1 MELNWV
7 EFKFLFPAGSAIT
20 NIDMC
25 SSENVFSDDDDT
37 VSLRVKDIGNITRN
51 CSCNITTNSAFYVR
65 LSDICLQCRLP
76 NFVWN
81 SCLCAG
87 IYMYLT
93 ISNTCILF
101 DNRNC
106 TQVSYTKSPCQPSTK
121 FTLTL
126 SMKPW
131 TPCMKSSENLT
142 FIIRP
147 PANSGK
153 CHLTTMLLQLGDR
166 QLIRRINLVNNNN

>member
-1 MELNWV
+1 MELNRV

-51 CSCNITTNSAFYVR
+51 CSCDITTNSVFYVR
-65 LSDICLQCRLP
+65 LSCRSPQCRYNNL
-76 NFVWN
+76 VWN
-81 SCLCAG
+81 SCLCTG
-87 IYMYLT
+87 VYLT
-93 ISNTCILF
+93 GINTCILF
-101 DNRNC
+101 DTSNC
-106 TQVSYTKSPCQPSTK
+106 AQVSYTNYPCQLSTK

-131 TPCMKSSENLT
+131 TPCMKNSENLT

-147 PANSGK
+147 LANSGK